1 MPTGF
6 KIATGYVEIVADYD
20 HRKIRKGA
28 NEVGKRGGS
37 AFSDSFAEE
46 ASKGSSEKFNW
57 KSLQKNI
64 SRDARD
70 VGSSAGDT
78 FSRAFNKESLK
89 KLRKIEWKSIQKSNE
104 KPAKKMGKDF
114 GIKFI
119 EGWDLEIHRSRK
131 LLKSLRD
138 IQKVAIGPSRQF
150 GSHTAL
156 EMLKSFRRTYQKD
169 LLRQHPVDW
178 DALQKLTNPR
188 AKLVGIEA
196 ARALNLGFSDQ
207 LRSQMA
213 PQLRRYWKNSQKINT
228 PLALRSGLSA
238 GQQWT
243 RAWNKLL
250 NLNAPQSAAT
260 VARLFG
266 RRHRTV
272 GNQQAVSNG
281 TSFGRMFGVA
291 FTKALTPYVSDRDG
305 IFRTLGI
312 ISAAIGGM
320 GGAPGQFSAMAG
332 TIAAAG
338 SAAFVSAGRL
348 TQLVGELSKAI
359 GILAAVPAA
368 VASAGAAL
376 GVLTMSFSN
385 FSQAL
390 FGVGEEQEEAFSRI
404 QEIAPGVAEQIE
416 TIRDLFDDMKTSAE
430 SALLNTIEPGLQK
443 MVDNLFPSLED
454 GIVDVATAWGEVID
468 KQFEFLGSRKSVEFF
483 NVLLE
488 STATQ
493 IRNASNFMPNLTE
506 GFMALAT
513 AGLPAMEEFASWLDD
528 ISEGFKDWANE
539 SAATGKVNE
548 WIREGVRVL
557 REFGALTA
565 NVVAIMWKIFDAAGE
580 AGILGRM
587 VALTGQFR
595 EFLNTAEGTSRL
607 EAIFDAVDQQAE
619 ALGPI
624 FRELF
629 NGIAELAPAFADLTT
644 AMSPSLATIVRLFV
658 DAMLLITPGMVD
670 VLNQL
675 SESWTQLEKSGAVQ
689 SIAASI
695 GDLLTALA
703 PWTAVV
709 GKVFTILLNALS
721 LVANGLANIVE
732 PVVAFLT
739 RFEAVRWIIAAVS
752 SILLVALL
760 PGVAAVKAA
769 ILVAAGVVAL
779 FSDRM
784 SAARPW
790 ILAIGGAITVFLLP
804 AIWAMV
810 SAQVAAGAAFIRTW
824 AMKYV
829 RILFYSGK
837 IIAQMVAMSLQ
848 YWRTV
853 AQAVAASAVEVSAWV
868 RRQVAAFGAAVIINS
883 ANKSIARGFMRTAA
897 QAMAAGVRIAAAQ
910 LIAMGPIGWVIA
922 AVVGLIGVFTLL
934 WNKSDAFRGFFIGV
948 WDKIKVAAE
957 GVRDWF
963 VNDLQPKLEEV
974 WATIVEAVQPVIDK
988 FKEFT
993 DFFKGEGVSFGQQLK
1008 EDFATVQE
1016 AIQPLFD
1023 GISEFWSEHGDK
1035 IIGFVQLVGQ
1045 WVGTVLVGHFKVMW
1059 SVIRGGFDILV
1070 GVISG
1075 VWTAISGI
1083 IIGALDVIM
1092 GIYKTFKGLF
1102 TGDWSTMWEGIK
1114 QIFSG
1119 LWTAIQGILVGA
1131 WKILSGVVKG
1141 GVRIIAGIIGAF
1153 GGDAEAA
1160 FEKMWTGITGWFQK
1174 GWDWIKGILTGL
1186 RDWVVG
1192 IWDWIYN
1199 VLVGNSIVPDMVNA
1213 IVGWF
1218 RNMGQ
1223 WLLGIVNSIRDW
1235 IVGGF
1240 QNLYNQGVAIWNALR
1255 TYVQALWSAFTTWI
1269 LSRVANF
1276 VNRFVSG
1283 FNNLRTRAQKI
1294 WNDFKNFVQKLVT
1307 AHVAWVLAR
1316 INNFVNRFVTG
1327 FNNLRDRSKA
1337 AWNNLRNYVVNGIK
1351 NFVSQALTAL
1361 HRFRDNAIKAFERAR
1376 DGIKSKWNE
1385 VEKVA
1390 KAPVKFVVQTVYNEG
1405 LRKLWNKVAEKVP
1418 GLSKLSSVTLPRGF
1432 ARGGILPGDSNY
1444 RQGDDQ
1450 LVAMRKG
1457 EGVYVSEAM
1466 RDPYERAR
1474 LYAVNKAAM
1483 QGKSLRKFR
1492 DGGFPTSAGVFPGE
1506 YTGQKRLDRK
1516 TSDTGPRVPE
1526 ALLEGFSR
1534 GGIVGALSQAW
1545 DKIEGNITGW
1555 ATKPL
1560 NALKDQFKA
1569 KFSTGDNWEGVPYK
1583 ALSGMI
1589 KKVIER
1595 FKGADSEYEGGALGG
1610 TGQAR
1615 DVIQK
1620 ANSFV
1625 GKVSGRPNQFTRAM
1639 GMPFEAWC
1647 AAFVSE
1653 IFRMT
1658 KATGSINGITARN
1671 GGAAVATFNRK
1682 LRKVPHS
1689 QRQAGDLPTYRGNG
1703 HINILANR
1711 NTTIGGNE
1719 SNRVRKQSGYVNS
1732 ATAILRPRYKKTG
1745 GGGGGGSVATAFA
1758 RGGIMGAKPLG
1769 SGTHD
1774 VGGLLP
1780 DGHFSHNRSGEAEVI
1795 QTLDHLKA
1803 IVSAMEKGGD
1813 TYNINTV
1820 QINPETISQ
1829 IRQVCDLFKSIRK
1842 TARANGG
1849 NVRYEIRD

>member
-6 KIATGYVEIVADYD
+6 KIATGYVEVEVKYD
-20 HRKIRKGA
+20 
-28 NEVGKRGGS
+28 
-37 AFSDSFAEE
+37 
-46 ASKGSSEKFNW
+46 
-57 KSLQKNI
+57 KN
-64 SRDARD
+64 
-70 VGSSAGDT
+70 
-78 FSRAFNKESLK
+78 
-89 KLRKIEWKSIQKSNE
+89 KLRKEAGKVGRTAGDSFSKGFNRQSEQNMDRDFRWKSVRQRMGREASVTGRETADKFTRGFGSRADTRFRRALNWKQFE
-104 KPAKKMGKDF
+104 RESTARSARAGRKAGVSFAVGFGMAVNKPMMAVTRKMWKNQSRLSQRLATQSGMASGVSWNAGYSRVLNNQAPVLGRQVANNF
-114 GIKFI
+114 GRMHQRVGNRRAAAAGTSYGTTFGRSLISALKPVI
-119 EGWDLEIHRSRK
+119 LQDLDAITVFT
-131 LLKSLRD
+131 SLTAVMGLMGGSVGQLSM
-138 IQKVAIGPSRQF
+138 IAGTLSAAGSSVFVAIGRIVQ
-150 GSHTAL
+150 
-156 EMLKSFRRTYQKD
+156 
-169 LLRQHPVDW
+169 V
-178 DALQKLTNPR
+178 
-188 AKLVGIEA
+188 
-196 ARALNLGFSDQ
+196 
-207 LRSQMA
+207 
-213 PQLRRYWKNSQKINT
+213 
-228 PLALRSGLSA
+228 
-238 GQQWT
+238 
-243 RAWNKLL
+243 
-250 NLNAPQSAAT
+250 
-260 VARLFG
+260 
-266 RRHRTV
+266 
-272 GNQQAVSNG
+272 
-281 TSFGRMFGVA
+281 
-291 FTKALTPYVSDRDG
+291 
-305 IFRTLGI
+305 
-312 ISAAIGGM
+312 
-320 GGAPGQFSAMAG
+320 
-332 TIAAAG
+332 
-338 SAAFVSAGRL
+338 
-348 TQLVGELSKAI
+348 VGELSKAV
-359 GILAAVPAA
+359 GLLAALPAVVTSVTASFA
-368 VASAGAAL
+368 VL
-376 GVLTMSFSN
+376 GMSTGN
-385 FSQAL
+385 LRTAL
-390 FGVGEEQEEAFSRI
+390 FGVGEDAEEALGILQERSPAAAAAVTTIRDAFSEIRDEAETTLLEI
-404 QEIAPGVAEQIE
+404 IAPG
-416 TIRDLFDDMKTSAE
+416 
-430 SALLNTIEPGLQK
+430 LQVIGDK
-443 MVDNLFPSLED
+443 LVPRMRS
-454 GIVDVATAWGEVID
+454 GIVSVSSAWGAALD
-468 KQFEFLGSRKSVEFF
+468 KLLEYLGSRKSIEFF
-483 NVLLE
+483 NTALE

-493 IRNASNFMPNLTE
+493 ILNGSDALANFTE
-506 GFMALAT
+506 GFMDLT
-513 AGLPAMEEFASWLDD
+513 LGGLPALEDFATWVNNV
-528 ISEGFKDWANE
+528 SERFRDWAREANE
-539 SAATGKVNE
+539 SGKVNE
-548 WIREGVRVL
+548 WIREGVRAA
-557 REFGALTA
+557 RSFGTILA
-565 NVVAIMWKIFDAAGE
+565 NVTAILWRIFDVAGE
-580 AGILGRM
+580 EGLLGRI
-587 VALTGQFR
+587 ADLTGR
-595 EFLNTAEGTSRL
+595 WRAFLDTAEGTEFL
-607 EAIFDAVDQQAE
+607 EGVFEAVNRQAE
-619 ALGPI
+619 ILAPVFKEIG
-624 FRELF
+624 E
-629 NGIAELAPAFADLTT
+629 GIWQLLPAFASLTE
-644 AMSPSLATIVRLFV
+644 AVSPSLAIIVRVFV
-658 DAMLLITPGMVD
+658 DALEAITPGMVTILD
-670 VLNQL
+670 QL
-675 SESWTQLEKSGAVQ
+675 AESWVTLENSGAIQ
-689 SIAASI
+689 RIAEAIS
-695 GDLLTALA
+695 DLLDSIA
-703 PWTAVV
+703 PWTNVMA
-709 GKVFTILLNALS
+709 KAFTIFMVGLSFVTEGLSNILGPIGDFLERSEAL
-721 LVANGLANIVE
+721 
-732 PVVAFLT
+732 
-739 RFEAVRWIIAAVS
+739 RWVLS
-752 SILLVALL
+752 
-760 PGVAAVKAA
+760 
-769 ILVAAGVVAL
+769 GVVVVLTASFLPVLSGIRLAVFGVSTVLAL
-779 FSDRM
+779 FSDEM
-784 SAARPW
+784 SGIRPW
-790 ILAIGGAITVFLLP
+790 ILGIAGAITVFLLP
-804 AIWAMV
+804 ALAYAGQAFVAARIAAVTSWIAKSVAATIHAAKIVATLIGV
-810 SAQVAAGAAFIRTW
+810 SAQYWATAGRAVAAGA
-824 AMKYV
+824 
-829 RILFYSGK
+829 L
-837 IIAQMVAMSLQ
+837 
-848 YWRTV
+848 
-853 AQAVAASAVEVSAWV
+853 EVTAWV
-868 RRQVAAFGAAVIINS
+868 KRQVAAVGAAFIINS
-883 ANKSIARGFMRTAA
+883 ANRGVARGFMMTAK
-897 QAMAAGVRIAAAQ
+897 QAMTSAVRIAAAQ
-910 LIAMGPIGWVIA
+910 LIAMGPVGWVISA
-922 AVVGLIGVFTLL
+922 IVGLIGVFVLL
-934 WNKSDAFRGFFIGV
+934 WNKSEGFQNFFKGMWEKIKGYAAVFVDWFNSTLKPALLDV
-948 WDKIKVAAE
+948 WD
-957 GVRDWF
+957 
-963 VNDLQPKLEEV
+963 N
-974 WATIVEAVQPVIDK
+974 IVTAVQPVVDK
-988 FKEFT
+988 FKEFFE
-993 DFFKGEGVSFGQQLK
+993 FFKGEGDSLKTQLSESFNGIR
-1008 EDFATVQE
+1008 D

-1023 GISEFWSEHGDK
+1023 WLSNFWAEHGDK
-1035 IIGFVQLVGQ
+1035 IIGFVQVIGYWL
-1045 WVGTVLVGHFKVMW
+1045 GTVLVGYFKVMW

-1075 VWTAISGI
+1075 VWTAISGV

-1092 GIYKTFKGLF
+1092 GIYKTFKGIF
-1102 TGDWSTMWEGIK
+1102 IGDWETSWEGIK

-1174 GWDWIKGILTGL
+1174 GWDWIIGILG
-1186 RDWVVG
+1186 G
-1192 IWDWIYN
+1192 IKDWIVGVWDNIYMI
-1199 VLVGNSIVPDMVNA
+1199 LVGNSIVPDMVNA

-1337 AWNNLRNYVVNGIK
+1337 AWNNLRNYVVNGIT

-1474 LYAVNKAAM
+1474 LHAVNKAAM

-1589 KKVIER
+1589 KKVIEK

-1653 IFRMT
+1653 IFRMS

-1719 SNRVRKQSGYVNS
+1719 SNRVRKQNGYVNS